1 MSTTDHTKAAGKSGQ
16 RNRKAPPQAHK
27 PDRKPEQAKAAK
39 ARAGESVA
47 SSHVGS
53 NGAAAPVA
61 PSPIAAVTPP
71 PAPPVSVA
79 AAVAAAPSAAAP
91 LRAAA
96 PADAAPVSLQTIATA
111 YGDYTKKSIEE
122 VRSFVEKLVGARSLD
137 KAIAIQS
144 EFAQHAF
151 QNLVADT
158 QKIYGLYG
166 ELAKQT
172 FKPFGG
178 LMAKAAQTAR

>member
-1 MSTTDHTKAAGKSGQ
+1 MSSTDHTKAAGKSGQ
-16 RNRKAPPQAHK
+16 RNRKAPQQAQK
-27 PDRKPEQAKAAK
+27 ADRKPEPAKAAK
-39 ARAGESVA
+39 ARAAAPVA
-47 SSHVGS
+47 SHEGA

-61 PSPIAAVTPP
+61 ASPKAAVTPP

-79 AAVAAAPSAAAP
+79 APVAAAPV
-91 LRAAA
+91 RAAA
-96 PADAAPVSLQTIATA
+96 PSDAAPVSLQTIATA
-111 YGDYTKKSIEE
+111 YGDCTKKSLEE
-122 VRSFVEKLVGARSLD
+122 ARSFVEKLIGARSLD

-178 LMAKAAQTAR
+178 LVAKAAQTAR

>member
-16 RNRKAPPQAHK
+16 RNRKAPPRAQK
-27 PDRKPEQAKAAK
+27 PDVKPVQAKAAK
-39 ARAGESVA
+39 ARAGATV
-47 SSHVGS
+47 SSGHVGS
-53 NGAAAPVA
+53 NGALAP
-61 PSPIAAVTPP
+61 
-71 PAPPVSVA
+71 A
-79 AAVAAAPSAAAP
+79 AAVVA
-91 LRAAA
+91 RAAA
-96 PADAAPVSLQTIATA
+96 PADGAPVSLQTIATA
-111 YGDYTKKSIEE
+111 YGDLTKKSLEE
-122 VRSFVEKLVGARSLD
+122 ARSFVEQLIGARSLD
-137 KAIAIQS
+137 KAVAIQS

-178 LMAKAAQTAR
+178 LVANAAQTAR

>member
-1 MSTTDHTKAAGKSGQ
+1 MSSTDHTKAAGKSGQ
-16 RNRKAPPQAHK
+16 RSRKAPPQAQK

-39 ARAGESVA
+39 ARAAATVA
-47 SSHVGS
+47 SSHVGA
-53 NGAAAPVA
+53 NGAAAPAV
-61 PSPIAAVTPP
+61 PSPIAAVAPP
-71 PAPPVSVA
+71 PAPPVIA
-79 AAVAAAPSAAAP
+79 AAAAPVRAAAPS
-91 LRAAA
+91 
-96 PADAAPVSLQTIATA
+96 DAAPVSLQTIATA
-111 YGDYTKKSIEE
+111 YGDYTKKTLDEA
-122 VRSFVEKLVGARSLD
+122 RSFVEKLIGARSLD

>member
-1 MSTTDHTKAAGKSGQ
+1 MSSTDHTKAAGKSGQ
-16 RNRKAPPQAHK
+16 RNRKAPPQAPK
-27 PDRKPEQAKAAK
+27 ADRKPEPAKAAK
-39 ARAGESVA
+39 ARAAASVA
-47 SSHVGS
+47 SHAGT

-61 PSPIAAVTPP
+61 ASPIAAVTPP
-71 PAPPVSVA
+71 VPPVSVA
-79 AAVAAAPSAAAP
+79 APVAAAPV
-91 LRAAA
+91 RAAA

-111 YGDYTKKSIEE
+111 YGDCTKKSLEE
-122 VRSFVEKLVGARSLD
+122 VRSFVEKLIGARSLD

-178 LMAKAAQTAR
+178 LVAKAAQTAR

>member
-1 MSTTDHTKAAGKSGQ
+1 MSSTDHTKAAGKAGQ
-16 RNRKAPPQAHK
+16 RNRKAPPQASK

-39 ARAGESVA
+39 ARAGATVA
-47 SSHVGS
+47 SGHVGS
-53 NGAAAPVA
+53 NGKAAPVA
-61 PSPIAAVTPP
+61 RSPIAAVAAP
-71 PAPPVSVA
+71 PAPPVSA
-79 AAVAAAPSAAAP
+79 AASVAAAPVRAAAAP
-91 LRAAA
+91 S
-96 PADAAPVSLQTIATA
+96 DAAPVSLQAIATA
-111 YGDYTKKSIEE
+111 YGDYTKKSLEE
-122 VRSFVEKLVGARSLD
+122 VRSFAEKLIGARSLD

-172 FKPFGG
+172 FKTFGG
-178 LMAKAAQTAR
+178 LMAMAAQTAR

>member
-1 MSTTDHTKAAGKSGQ
+1 MSTTDHTKAGGKAGQ
-16 RNRKAPPQAHK
+16 RNRKAPPQPQK

-39 ARAGESVA
+39 ARAGASV
-47 SSHVGS
+47 SSRHVGS

-61 PSPIAAVTPP
+61 PSPIAAV
-71 PAPPVSVA
+71 APPVSVA
-79 AAVAAAPSAAAP
+79 APVAAAAV
-91 LRAAA
+91 RAIS
-96 PADAAPVSLQTIATA
+96 ADAAPVSLQTIATA
-111 YGDYTKKSIEE
+111 YGDLTKKSLEE

-178 LMAKAAQTAR
+178 LMAKAAQIAR

>member
-1 MSTTDHTKAAGKSGQ
+1 MSSTDHTKAAGKSGQ
-16 RNRKAPPQAHK
+16 RSRKAPPQVQKA
-27 PDRKPEQAKAAK
+27 DRKPEQAKAAK
-39 ARAGESVA
+39 APAAATVA

-61 PSPIAAVTPP
+61 PSPIAAVAPP
-71 PAPPVSVA
+71 PAPPVS
-79 AAVAAAPSAAAP
+79 AAAPTAAAP
-91 LRAAA
+91 VRAAA
-96 PADAAPVSLQTIATA
+96 SSDAGPVSLQTIATA
-111 YGDYTKKSIEE
+111 YGDYTKKSLDE
-122 VRSFVEKLVGARSLD
+122 VRSFVEKLIGARSLD

-178 LMAKAAQTAR
+178 LVAKAAQTAR

>member
-1 MSTTDHTKAAGKSGQ
+1 MSTTDHTKAAGKAGQ
-16 RNRKAPPQAHK
+16 RNRKAPPQAQK

-39 ARAGESVA
+39 ARAGASVA
-47 SSHVGS
+47 SGHVGS
-53 NGAAAPVA
+53 NGAAAPA
-61 PSPIAAVTPP
+61 ARSPIAAV
-71 PAPPVSVA
+71 APPL
-79 AAVAAAPSAAAP
+79 SAAAP
-91 LRAAA
+91 V
-96 PADAAPVSLQTIATA
+96 ADAAPVSLQTIATA

-122 VRSFVEKLVGARSLD
+122 VRSFVEKLSGARSLD

-166 ELAKQT
+166 ALAKQT

-178 LMAKAAQTAR
+178 LVAKAAQAAR

>member
-1 MSTTDHTKAAGKSGQ
+1 
-16 RNRKAPPQAHK
+16 
-27 PDRKPEQAKAAK
+27 
-39 ARAGESVA
+39 VA
-47 SSHVGS
+47 S
-53 NGAAAPVA
+53 PVR
-61 PSPIAAVTPP
+61 
-71 PAPPVSVA
+71 
-79 AAVAAAPSAAAP
+79 AAAPSE
-91 LRAAA
+91 
-96 PADAAPVSLQTIATA
+96 AAPVSLQTIATA
-111 YGDYTKKSIEE
+111 YGDYTKKSLDE

-137 KAIAIQS
+137 KAVAIQS

-178 LMAKAAQTAR
+178 LVAKPAQTAR

>member
-1 MSTTDHTKAAGKSGQ
+1 MSTTDHTKAGGKAGQ
-16 RNRKAPPQAHK
+16 RNRKAPPQPQK

-39 ARAGESVA
+39 ARAGASV
-47 SSHVGS
+47 SSRHVGS

-61 PSPIAAVTPP
+61 PSPIAAV
-71 PAPPVSVA
+71 APPVSVA
-79 AAVAAAPSAAAP
+79 APVAAAAV
-91 LRAAA
+91 RAIS
-96 PADAAPVSLQTIATA
+96 ADAAPVSLQTIATA
-111 YGDYTKKSIEE
+111 YGDLTKKSLEE

>member
-1 MSTTDHTKAAGKSGQ
+1 MSTTDHTKAAAKPGQ
-16 RNRKAPPQAHK
+16 RNRKAPPQAQK
-27 PDRKPEQAKAAK
+27 ADRKPVQAKAAK
-39 ARAGESVA
+39 AHAGATV
-47 SSHVGS
+47 SSGHVGS
-53 NGAAAPVA
+53 NGAVA
-61 PSPIAAVTPP
+61 P
-71 PAPPVSVA
+71 A
-79 AAVAAAPSAAAP
+79 AAVAA
-91 LRAAA
+91 RAAA
-96 PADAAPVSLQTIATA
+96 PADGAPVSLQTIATA
-111 YGDYTKKSIEE
+111 YGDYTKKTLEE
-122 VRSFVEKLVGARSLD
+122 ARSLVEKLIGARSLD

-178 LMAKAAQTAR
+178 LVANAAQTAR

>member
-1 MSTTDHTKAAGKSGQ
+1 MSSTDHTKPAGKPGQ
-16 RNRKAPPQAHK
+16 RSRKAAPQAQK

-39 ARAGESVA
+39 ARAATIA
-47 SSHVGS
+47 SSHVGA
-53 NGAAAPVA
+53 NGAAAPA
-61 PSPIAAVTPP
+61 ARSRIAAVAP
-71 PAPPVSVA
+71 PA
-79 AAVAAAPSAAAP
+79 SAAAP
-91 LRAAA
+91 VAAGPVRAAA
-96 PADAAPVSLQTIATA
+96 PAEAAPVSLQTIATA
-111 YGDYTKKSIEE
+111 YGDYTKKSLDE

-137 KAIAIQS
+137 KAVAIQS

-178 LMAKAAQTAR
+178 LLAKAAPTAR

>member
-1 MSTTDHTKAAGKSGQ
+1 MSSTDHTKAAGKSGQ
-16 RNRKAPPQAHK
+16 RNRKASPQAQK
-27 PDRKPEQAKAAK
+27 ADRKPEPAKAAK
-39 ARAGESVA
+39 ARAAAPVA
-47 SSHVGS
+47 SHEGA

-61 PSPIAAVTPP
+61 ASPKAAVTPP

-79 AAVAAAPSAAAP
+79 APVAAAPV
-91 LRAAA
+91 RAAA
-96 PADAAPVSLQTIATA
+96 PSDAAPVSLQTIATA
-111 YGDYTKKSIEE
+111 YGDCTKKSLEE
-122 VRSFVEKLVGARSLD
+122 ARSFVEKLIGARSLD

-178 LMAKAAQTAR
+178 LVAKAAQTAR

>member
-1 MSTTDHTKAAGKSGQ
+1 MSSTDHTKPAGKPGQ
-16 RNRKAPPQAHK
+16 RSRKAPPQAPK

-39 ARAGESVA
+39 ARAAATIA
-47 SSHVGS
+47 SSHVGA
-53 NGAAAPVA
+53 NGAAAPA
-61 PSPIAAVTPP
+61 ARSRIAAVAP
-71 PAPPVSVA
+71 PA
-79 AAVAAAPSAAAP
+79 SAAAP
-91 LRAAA
+91 VAASPVRAAA
-96 PADAAPVSLQTIATA
+96 PAEAAPVSLQTIATA
-111 YGDYTKKSIEE
+111 YGDYTKKSLDE

-137 KAIAIQS
+137 KAVAIQS

-178 LMAKAAQTAR
+178 LLAKAAPTAR